1 MPLMSGTILRDAYV
15 AGYAVPAFSVHS
27 EAMVDAVL
35 AAAETDKS
43 PVLLQ
48 IGQRAIR
55 NGQMAALAQHITRQ
69 AALLQIP
76 VVIHLD
82 HCHEFNQVVQA
93 LRVGLTSCMMDASAL
108 ALEQNISET
117 AAVVR
122 ICHAVDVPVEGEL
135 GAIGGVEDD
144 VAVAAEDV
152 VVTSPQVAAQ
162 FVEAT
167 GVDSLAV
174 AIGSAHGMY
183 TSEPRLQL
191 DRLRE
196 IRTVT
201 DVPLVLHGG
210 SGIPR
215 AQIEAS
221 IRTGIA
227 KINFD
232 TELRIAYMTGW
243 QAGARD
249 YPDDPFSAQTVANQA
264 LQELVRAKIDWC
276 GSAGKGGVTDAARV

>member
-1 MPLMSGTILRDAYV
+1 MPLMSGTILRNAYA

-27 EAMVDAVL
+27 EAMVEAVI
-35 AAAETDKS
+35 AEAETVRS

-48 IGQRAIR
+48 IGQRVIR
-55 NGQMAALAQHITRQ
+55 NGQMPALAQHITRQ
-69 AALLQIP
+69 AAVLQIP

-82 HCHEFNQVVQA
+82 HCHDFNQVVRA

-108 ALEQNISET
+108 ALEQNIIET

-122 ICHAVDVPVEGEL
+122 LCHAVDVPVEGEL

-144 VAVAAEDV
+144 VAVTDEDV
-152 VVTSPQVAAQ
+152 VFTSPQVAAQ

-183 TSEPRLQL
+183 TREPRLEL
-191 DRLRE
+191 ERLQE
-196 IRTVT
+196 IRAVT
-201 DVPLVLHGG
+201 RVPLVLHGG

-221 IRTGIA
+221 IRSGIA

-232 TELRIAYMTGW
+232 TELRIAYMRGW
-243 QAGARD
+243 QTGATT
-249 YPDDPFSAQTVANQA
+249 YPDDPFSAQAVANQA
-264 LQELVRAKIDWC
+264 LQDLVRDKMDWC
-276 GSAGKGGVTDAARV
+276 GSAGKG